1 MSVMTNEEITAEFEN
16 LFASSAP
23 DEEEPADN
31 SEDQITEEDVPEET
45 DDNPSDGQEGEETP
59 AEDEQ
64 KSDEAPADDK
74 KQSKQNYAFA
84 EQRLRIK
91 KQDDFIKNIGKLIGM
106 DDSSS
111 LEDIQE
117 KVKDAL
123 LAKEAKEQNIP
134 VDILKRLE
142 RAESLIQENDQIKLE
157 KKVTENFA
165 DLIEEHNLSKEEVD
179 EFTQYLIDNN
189 KNPMLDSNV
198 DLQAE
203 YLKLHFKDM
212 IANAVQEAVAKEQAR
227 QKKVEDSSA
236 SEVPKSSS
244 DKGDKKIDSVKAL
257 DDLFASTDL

>member
-16 LFASSAP
+16 LFASSSS
-23 DEEEPADN
+23 DEEEPVEHA
-31 SEDQITEEDVPEET
+31 EDQTTEEEVPEET
-45 DDNPSDGQEGEETP
+45 AEETSEQ
-59 AEDEQ
+59 AEDES
-64 KSDEAPADDK
+64 KDESDSQTETPPAEDK

-106 DDSSS
+106 DSSSS
-111 LEDIQE
+111 LDEIQD
-117 KVKDAL
+117 KVKEAL

-157 KKVTENFA
+157 KKVTESFT
-165 DLIEEHNLSKEEVD
+165 DLIEEHNLSKDQVE

-189 KNPMLDSNV
+189 KNPMLDANV

-212 IANAVQEAVAKEQAR
+212 IASAVQEAVAKEQAR

-236 SEVPKSSS
+236 SEVPKNTS
-244 DKGDKKIDSVKAL
+244 DKGEHKIDSVKAL
-257 DDLFASTDL
+257 DDIFASMDL